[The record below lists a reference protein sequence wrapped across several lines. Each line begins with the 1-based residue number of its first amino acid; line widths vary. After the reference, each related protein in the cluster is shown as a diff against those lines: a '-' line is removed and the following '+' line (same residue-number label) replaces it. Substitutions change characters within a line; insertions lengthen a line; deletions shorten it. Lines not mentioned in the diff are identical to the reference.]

1 MPGTTP
7 AFDVAERSAA
17 MDFNAALAV
26 LQQHGKNK
34 EALPI
39 TASPTAATGP
49 VQSCVECAESEQT
62 EAVKTD
68 LAGNTLPQLLRLLLA
83 KQEERVAVYK
93 RFEEGFLLF
102 LQVAEA
108 TGYEEL
114 VRRTTATFA
123 TISGG
128 INTVEAELKRRGSG
142 ELATTVRRVQEMER
156 EKLELTARHQIL
168 RHGLAVDQ
176 LHADGLAADEA
187 TAAAAARTA
196 PLRAEEGREVE
207 AKLASLTERL
217 NEALDEVRCE
227 LCELAAD
234 EEEEMEVEAS

>member
-1 MPGTTP
+1 MRICARWESAMPVEARDVVGGAHARFMDSSGERIGVRCSTIVECSGASSAYSMFARCPARRQHSTWPSARPPWILTP
-7 AFDVAERSAA
+7 RSRCSSNTA
-17 MDFNAALAV
+17 
-26 LQQHGKNK
+26 KTS

-114 VRRTTATFA
+114 
-123 TISGG
+123 
-128 INTVEAELKRRGSG
+128 
-142 ELATTVRRVQEMER
+142 
-156 EKLELTARHQIL
+156 
-168 RHGLAVDQ
+168 
-176 LHADGLAADEA
+176 
-187 TAAAAARTA
+187 
-196 PLRAEEGREVE
+196 
-207 AKLASLTERL
+207 
-217 NEALDEVRCE
+217 
-227 LCELAAD
+227 
-234 EEEEMEVEAS
+234 